1 MRGLGGSSMVGN
13 CSGNIGRCPP
23 TMLINKE
30 FGSDDPFVEALQA
43 ARWMSE
49 HNAHNF
55 SPHIGIASGPVTVGY
70 VGTPMKCD
78 CSVFGA
84 PVALAARC

>member
-1 MRGLGGSSMVGN
+1 MVGN